1 MSLPNPEHGHES
13 GHHQQPSNGNFRN
26 LLPPRSF
33 ARLRRTCSDIVL
45 SASSHDYPGARP
57 GRPRSSLPAII
68 TVAWRST
75 TSKTAEH
82 SLIVIV
88 FPDIFAP
95 PPSPYV
101 ASIPA
106 TTTTAESDSLADPP
120 YPYWFLNFT
129 PVKVR
134 VLNCA
139 QSTPGHNMS
148 IILDS
153 PQVVVSLGVASGV
166 PLSPILENPG
176 VAEAAS
182 LANAADQTDLTNA
195 EHAKSKDAGPRKPRT
210 RGRGQQRRT
219 SLEATTGPM
228 NVPRPG
234 ASMRLPSTIKEEG
247 VVKIE
252 ATKARKNDGD
262 AAKSQQDDREA
273 VEADQG
279 IKRDE
284 GENSANMSSMN
295 KKRASKNAKSSEQ
308 AGHSDQLNTTE
319 DAENV
324 PTAKKQSAS
333 KRRRYTKKSKP
344 QDKSGKSQAAIERA
358 GTALGRAVAEV
369 VEDARGTTATDGAG
383 KEDAVAGG
391 RPSADGDAG
400 TRSADAI
407 GRPSAEVGEAGRGSA
422 LAGGREDVAGTKAA
436 VDSEG
441 AVEAVARRVES
452 AVDAKTDVEPAPTEV
467 PAVNSEVAA
476 ETAEAGAGAIEVDT
490 ARTQV
495 DGGVDTEAKVK
506 SKSKPRPR
514 RNNRKGGKSK
524 KRSGAEEAEA
534 GAGTKAARVDA
545 RDGATAGAGE
555 ASSAVRGTE
564 QLAVA
569 GGEAQAQTREDLAAS
584 GGEQADGASAVEGSK
599 EAAQDKKSGTRRR
612 FWKGRAKR
620 GGKQSDKKVAGEPAD
635 GGPAPA
641 EDAKAASADS
651 GAAPSADQKTTDVN
665 EREAALVNGGTT
677 DSVKGLPVD
686 ASKLSRSGTP
696 SGKAQARR
704 RRRAPAR
711 GGRARGGRARETGA
725 ADAATEGAGTHDESV
740 RTAPVVSDVNA
751 PVAGQVAAY
760 SVSGTN
766 DAFVVTRTV
775 DIGADVPV
783 PVVLLAVT

>member
-1 MSLPNPEHGHES
+1 MTREDLS
-13 GHHQQPSNGNFRN
+13 
-26 LLPPRSF
+26 
-33 ARLRRTCSDIVL
+33 RT
-45 SASSHDYPGARP
+45 PGARP

-68 TVAWRST
+68 NVAWKST

-82 SLIVIV
+82 LIVIV

-106 TTTTAESDSLADPP
+106 TAVLLTSNSLADPP
-120 YPYWFLNFT
+120 YPYWFVNFT
-129 PVKVR
+129 PVEARMLK
-134 VLNCA
+134 CA
-139 QSTPGHNMS
+139 QSTPGHDMS

-153 PQVVVSLGVASGV
+153 PQVPVSLGAASGI
-166 PLSPILENPG
+166 PLSPILENPCI
-176 VAEAAS
+176 AEAAS
-182 LANAADQTDLTNA
+182 LVNAAEQINLNNA

-234 ASMRLPSTIKEEG
+234 ASMRLPSTIKEKAI
-247 VVKIE
+247 VKVE

-279 IKRDE
+279 IKRVE
-284 GENSANMSSMN
+284 GEISANRSSTN
-295 KKRASKNAKSSEQ
+295 KKRASKDCKNSEQ
-308 AGHSDQLNTTE
+308 AGPSDQLNTIENTE
-319 DAENV
+319 DV
-324 PTAKKQSAS
+324 PTAKKQSTS
-333 KRRRYTKKSKP
+333 KRRRYTKKSRPK
-344 QDKSGKSQAAIERA
+344 DTSGKSQAAIERA

-369 VEDARGTTATDGAG
+369 VENARGTTATDGEG
-383 KEDAVAGG
+383 KDDAVAGG

-400 TRSADAI
+400 TRSADAV
-407 GRPSAEVGEAGRGSA
+407 GRPSAEVGETGRGSA

-441 AVEAVARRVES
+441 VVEAVARRVES

-476 ETAEAGAGAIEVDT
+476 ESAEAGAGAIKVDAT
-490 ARTQV
+490 RTEV

-506 SKSKPRPR
+506 LKSKPRPR

-524 KRSGAEEAEA
+524 KRTGAEEAEA

-545 RDGATAGAGE
+545 RDGAPAGAGE
-555 ASSAVRGTE
+555 VLSAVG
-564 QLAVA
+564 
-569 GGEAQAQTREDLAAS
+569 GGEAQAQTREDLTAS
-584 GGEQADGASAVEGSK
+584 GGEQADGAPAVEGNK
-599 EAAQDKKSGTRRR
+599 KAAEAAQGKKSGTRRR

-620 GGKQSDKKVAGEPAD
+620 GGKQSDKNVAGEPAD
-635 GGPAPA
+635 GGPALA
-641 EDAKAASADS
+641 EDGKAASADS
-651 GAAPSADQKTTDVN
+651 GTATSADQKTTDVI
-665 EREAALVNGGTT
+665 ERTAALAHDGAT
-677 DSVKGLPVD
+677 DSAKGLSTVD

-696 SGKAQARR
+696 SGKSQARR
-704 RRRAPAR
+704 RRP
-711 GGRARGGRARETGA
+711 RGGRARENA
-725 ADAATEGAGTHDESV
+725 AVADAAGESAGAHGEGV
-740 RTAPVVSDVNA
+740 RTAPVVSGVTT